1 MYKKFLSVVLLGV
14 FLLSLSSSVYAEKVK
29 ILYWTGWGGSELEDL
44 KKIIDE
50 GFNKKRSDIE
60 VETVTIFGAYEKLLA
75 AIAGGTPPDV
85 VSAVWDSQLA
95 SLAARGA
102 IIPLDDY
109 IRRDRIRSSDFWP
122 RLWQSFKYEGQVYA
136 LAATTNCQFTAFN
149 VDMVQAAG
157 LDPKK
162 PPRNTKELYV
172 WSQKLT
178 KFDDKGNIQILGYR
192 PSGIALWGRLFGG
205 PNVLYDEKNKKIT
218 ANNPKVVEAME
229 YLLSYNKF
237 LDPTKYTAFTSSLGN
252 YWSPENPF
260 FAGKIAM
267 QDYGEWIVQFGLKYN
282 PKLKYDIFPFV
293 TPTGARDYTQFGGS
307 MFCIPTGSK
316 HKDEAWEFIKWIT
329 SPEPM
334 KKIAIAFTNMPPRI
348 AVAKDPDVL
357 KAIPV
362 LKLTIPLMEKGTA
375 FTSVSMPVW
384 QQYMTELSA
393 AESMVINGQ
402 KTPKQAL
409 DDVTARIQKELDTF
423 LARQEKR

>member
-1 MYKKFLSVVLLGV
+1 MNKRLLTVVLLLTFV
-14 FLLSLSSSVYAEKVK
+14 VSIFTTAYAEKVK
-29 ILYWTGWGGSELEDL
+29 IVYWTGWGGSELEDL

-50 GFNKKRSDIE
+50 GFNKKRTDIE

-102 IIPLDDY
+102 IIPLDNY
-109 IRRDRIRSSDFWP
+109 IRRDKIRSSDFWP
-122 RLWQSFKYEGQVYA
+122 RLWQSFKYEDKVYA
-136 LAATTNCQFTAFN
+136 LAATTNAQFTAFN

-157 LDPKK
+157 LNPKA
-162 PPRNTKELYV
+162 PPKNTKELYN

-178 KFDDKGNIQILGYR
+178 KFDDRGNIQVLGYR
-192 PSGIALWGRLFGG
+192 ATDIVKWARLFGG
-205 PNVLYDEKNKKIT
+205 KLYDEKNRKIL
-218 ANNPKVVEAME
+218 ANEPKTVEAME

-237 LDPTKYTAFTSSLGN
+237 LDPTKYTAFTSALGN

-267 QDYGEWIVQFGLKYN
+267 QDYGEWIVQFGKKYN
-282 PKLKYDIFPFV
+282 PKLKYDIFPYV
-293 TPTGARDYTQFGGS
+293 TPTGARDYTIFGGS

-316 HKDEAWEFIKWIT
+316 NKEAAWEFIKWIT

-334 KKIAIAFTNMPPRI
+334 KKIGIAFTNMPPRI
-348 AVAKDPDVL
+348 AVAKDPEVL
-357 KAIPV
+357 EAIPV
-362 LKLTIPLMEKGTA
+362 LKLTIPLMEKGNA
-375 FTSVSMPVW
+375 YTSIAMPVW
-384 QQYMTELSA
+384 ERYITELRA

-402 KTPKQAL
+402 KKPKEAL
-409 DDVTARIQKELDTF
+409 DEVTLKIQQELDTF
-423 LARQEKR
+423 YARQEKR